1 MIVGWDLGPTGSPT
15 TDSGTGQR
23 AIITKRGPEG
33 TRSRSLARRR
43 LRCNWRCSVDADAE
57 GGVGTLRPGKDEGAL
72 FHFRTVITRPVSRP
86 PLARASPIGEIVTP
100 LFCQRRR
107 AGLRVETSSNRA
119 SRPASIHMLRYVTFL
134 LLFLSR
140 RFGLPIFD
148 ADVAKVIARL
158 LPAAGL

>member
-57 GGVGTLRPGKDEGAL
+57 GWALGTLRPGKDEGAL
-72 FHFRTVITRPVSRP
+72 FHFRTVITRPVSQSPSTR
-86 PLARASPIGEIVTP
+86 ARVADWRDRYASFLPEAQG
-100 LFCQRRR
+100 
-107 AGLRVETSSNRA
+107 RVES
-119 SRPASIHMLRYVTFL
+119 
-134 LLFLSR
+134 
-140 RFGLPIFD
+140 
-148 ADVAKVIARL
+148 
-158 LPAAGL
+158 